1 MEFSIIIPAYNIEKY
16 IARTLDSILS
26 QKLPLDKFE
35 IIIVNDGSIDNTV
48 EIIEKYLKRFDNIK
62 LISINNSGP
71 SIARNTAIK
80 MALGRYIMFIDADD
94 IIVENSLFPLLE
106 YTKNRDEDIIG
117 LKFSKI
123 DEKGT
128 VSEYHNQKFPVNKKM
143 KGKDF
148 LRNNNIIGVVWGYLF
163 KTSFLKRHKL
173 EMIPGIY
180 HQDEEFVS
188 RSFYFAESII
198 ISEYFTY
205 LYFYNRE
212 ESIINTATIEHK
224 ERLIRNS
231 LVVINALNN
240 IALSEN
246 GAYKYLIKKLSYL
259 SLDVIRLLIRENH
272 SDKFINET
280 IYELKKAGIYPLP
293 LKPYGLKFN
302 LFSAMICNTDFIR
315 FWRNDS
321 DNILKKRIKQM
332 I

>member
-1 MEFSIIIPAYNIEKY
+1 
-16 IARTLDSILS
+16 
-26 QKLPLDKFE
+26 
-35 IIIVNDGSIDNTV
+35 
-48 EIIEKYLKRFDNIK
+48 
-62 LISINNSGP
+62 
-71 SIARNTAIK
+71 
-80 MALGRYIMFIDADD
+80 
-94 IIVENSLFPLLE
+94 
-106 YTKNRDEDIIG
+106 
-117 LKFSKI
+117 
-123 DEKGT
+123 
-128 VSEYHNQKFPVNKKM
+128 M

-231 LVVINALNN
+231 LVVINSLNN

>member
-26 QKLPLDKFE
+26 QKLPLDQFE

-231 LVVINALNN
+231 LVVINSLNN

-321 DNILKKRIKQM
+321 DNILKKRIKQ
-332 I
+332 II

>member
-26 QKLPLDKFE
+26 QKLPLDQFE

-231 LVVINALNN
+231 LVVINSLNN